1 MKTIV
6 LNYNVIL
13 QKEGKVFV
21 AHVPTLGIADSGES
35 VEEAKRNVQEAI
47 ECHVEGLIKTG
58 DSVPPCDTMEVFVSQ
73 SQVRITSPFQ
83 FAY

>member
-1 MKTIV
+1 MKTTV

-21 AHVPTLGIADSGES
+21 AYVPTLGIADSGKT
-35 VEEAKRNVQEAI
+35 VEEARKHVQEAI

-58 DSVPPCDTMEVFVSQ
+58 DDVPQCDTMEVFVSQ
-73 SQVRITSPFQ
+73 SQVKITSPFQ

>member
-1 MKTIV
+1 MKTTV
-6 LNYNVIL
+6 LNYNVVL
-13 QKEGKVFV
+13 QKQGKIFV
-21 AHVPTLGIADSGES
+21 AHVPTLGIADSGRT

-58 DSVPPCDTMEVFVSQ
+58 DPVPQADTMEVFVSQ
-73 SQVRITSPFQ
+73 SQISITSPFK